1 MKCDCAGSIP
11 DFSKCTDLKEMW
23 LGANT
28 LEGECILMSTHQFSH
43 LLRPRS
49 CTDPAGWARNED
61 NYPRLCEV
69 NVQVQEDEDSDDDDE
84 DSDDEDE
91 DY

>member
-1 MKCDCAGSIP
+1 MYLDLGGNKLAGKCA
-11 DFSKCTDLKEMW
+11 
-23 LGANT
+23 
-28 LEGECILMSTHQFSH
+28 LMSTHQSSH
-43 LLRPRS
+43 LVRPRS

-69 NVQVQEDEDSDDDDE
+69 NVQEDEDSDDDDE